1 MTYRAPL
8 DDILFA
14 LRLAAGEGAIEAGGI
29 YSDLADGV
37 AEQTLTE
44 AARFAEEVLLPLDAI
59 GDRVGATYANG
70 AVTTPPGWR
79 EAYAQWREGG
89 WNAIAA
95 AQDFGGLDL
104 PALLNAGCTEIW
116 NAANMAFAVCPL
128 LGHSAI
134 EAMEAHATDAL
145 KETYL
150 RRIVSGEWTATM
162 NLTEPGAGSDLGLMR
177 SRAERADDGSYR
189 LFGQKI
195 FITYGEHDLAP
206 NIVHLVLARLPD
218 APEGTRG
225 ISLFLA
231 PKFLPDE
238 SGAFTRCNDVR
249 CAGIEHKLG
258 IHGSPTC
265 TMIFGDEDGAVAFLI
280 GEENKGLACMFT
292 MMNNARLSV
301 GLQGVALAERAT
313 QMALHYAGERKQG
326 RAPGA
331 KETSAIIEHPDVA
344 RMLLTMASSTA
355 AARAICYETAASI
368 DRAQRER
375 DPARAAAAQA
385 RAGLLTPVA
394 KAFSTDIGN
403 EATSVAVQVFGGMG
417 YIEET
422 GVAQLMRDARIC
434 AIYEGTNGIQA
445 IDLVTRKIRG
455 GDGAALARE
464 MEDMRAIVREAEF
477 SQEAL
482 REAVEALAQ
491 ASAFLT
497 KAELADVLAGATP
510 YLRLFA
516 LARGATLLAK
526 GAKVA
531 ANENNLNAARYAALA
546 RFFAD
551 HFAVAAPGLAKMVI
565 EGGASVNESHAALG
579 Q

>member
-1 MTYRAPL
+1 MTYGAPL

-14 LRLAAGEGAIEAGGI
+14 LRLAAGEGAIAAGETYG
-29 YSDLADGV
+29 DLAGGV

-44 AARFAEEVLLPLDAI
+44 AARFAEEVLLPLDRI

-79 EAYAQWREGG
+79 EAYAQWKDGG

-128 LGHSAI
+128 LGHGAI
-134 EAMEAHATDAL
+134 EAMEAHAGDAL

-150 RRIVSGEWTATM
+150 RKIVSGEWTATM
-162 NLTEPGAGSDLGLMR
+162 NLSEPGAGSDLGLMR
-177 SRAERADDGSYR
+177 TRAERADDGSYR

-218 APEGTRG
+218 APAGTRG

-238 SGAFTRCNDVR
+238 AGAFTRRNDVR

-265 TMIFGDEDGAVAFLI
+265 TMIYGDEGGAVAFLI

-313 QMALHYAGERKQG
+313 QMALQYAHERKQG

-355 AARAICYETAASI
+355 AARAICYETAAAI

-375 DPARAAAAQA
+375 DPARAAAAHE
-385 RAGLLTPVA
+385 RASLLTPVA
-394 KAFSTDIGN
+394 KAFSTDIAN
-403 EATSVAVQVFGGMG
+403 ETTSLAIQVFGGMG

-464 MEDMRAIVREAEF
+464 IEDMRTIARDAEF
-477 SQEAL
+477 SQQAL
-482 REAVEALAQ
+482 QDSVEALAQ
-491 ASAFLT
+491 ANEFLT
-497 KAELADVLAGATP
+497 KAEVADALAGATP

-516 LARGATLLAK
+516 LARGATLLMK
-526 GAKVA
+526 GAKA
-531 ANENNLNAARYAALA
+531 AAREKHPGAPRYAALA
-546 RFFAD
+546 RFFAENN
-551 HFAVAAPGLAKMVI
+551 AVAAPGLAKTVI
-565 EGGASVNESHAALG
+565 EGGASVNESPAALNE
-579 Q
+579 

>member
-14 LRLAAGEGAIEAGGI
+14 LRLAAGEGAVEADGV
-29 YSDLADGV
+29 YRDLADGI
-37 AEQTLTE
+37 AEQTLAE
-44 AARFAEEVLLPLDAI
+44 AAKFAQQVLLPLDTI

-70 AVTTPPGWR
+70 AVATAPGWR
-79 EAYAQWREGG
+79 EAYAQWKEGG

-95 AQDFGGLDL
+95 AQEYGGLDL

-128 LGHSAI
+128 LGHGAI
-134 EAMEAHATDAL
+134 EAMEAHACDAL

-177 SRAERADDGSYR
+177 TRAERAPDGSYR

-195 FITYGEHDLAP
+195 YITYGEHDLAP

-238 SGAFTRCNDVR
+238 NGGFTRRNDVR

-265 TMIFGDEDGAVAFLI
+265 TMIYGDEDGAVAYLV

-313 QMALHYAGERKQG
+313 QMAMGYARERKQG
-326 RAPGA
+326 RAPGGR
-331 KETSAIIEHPDVA
+331 ETCAIIEHPDVA

-355 AARAICYETAASI
+355 AARAICYETAAAI
-368 DRAQRER
+368 DRAHREG
-375 DPARAAAAQA
+375 PACAAAAHE
-385 RAGLLTPVA
+385 RASLLTPVA
-394 KAFSTDIGN
+394 KAFSTDIAN
-403 EATSVAVQVFGGMG
+403 ETTSLAVQVFGGMG

-455 GDGAALARE
+455 GDGAALALE
-464 MEDMRAIVREAEF
+464 IDDMRAIARDADF
-477 SQEAL
+477 SQQAVGES
-482 REAVEALAQ
+482 VEALTQ
-491 ASAFLT
+491 ASEFLT
-497 KAELADVLAGATP
+497 KAELASALAGATP

-516 LARGATLLAK
+516 LARGATLLIK
-526 GAKVA
+526 GAKA
-531 ANENNLNAARYAALA
+531 AVEENNPNAARYAALA
-546 RFFAD
+546 RFFAENV
-551 HFAVAAPGLAKMVI
+551 AIAAPGLAKTVI
-565 EGGASVNESHAALG
+565 DGGASVNASHAALG
-579 Q
+579 G

>member
-1 MTYRAPL
+1 MTYKAPL

-14 LRLAAGEGAIEAGGI
+14 LRLAAGDGAIAAGGI
-29 YSDLADGV
+29 YRDISDGV
-37 AEQTLTE
+37 AEQTLSE
-44 AARFAEEVLLPLDAI
+44 AARFAQEVLHPLDEI
-59 GDRVGATYANG
+59 GDRVGASYAND
-70 AVTTPPGWR
+70 AVKTPPGWR
-79 EAYAQWREGG
+79 EAYEQWKEGG

-95 AQDFGGLDL
+95 AQRYGGLDL

-128 LGHSAI
+128 LGHGAI
-134 EAMEAHATDAL
+134 EAMETHASEAL

-150 RRIVSGEWTATM
+150 RKIVSGEWTATM

-177 SRAERADDGSYR
+177 TRAERAADGSYR

-218 APEGTRG
+218 APHGTRG

-238 SGAFTRCNDVR
+238 LGAFARRNDLRCG
-249 CAGIEHKLG
+249 GIEHKLG

-265 TMIFGDEDGAVAFLI
+265 TMIYGDEAGAVAYLI

-292 MMNNARLSV
+292 MMNNARLAV

-313 QMALHYAGERKQG
+313 QMALHYARERKQG

-331 KETSAIIEHPDVA
+331 RETSAIIEHPDVA
-344 RMLLTMASSTA
+344 RMVLTMASCTA
-355 AARAICYETAASI
+355 AARAICYETAAAI
-368 DRAQRER
+368 DRAQREN
-375 DPARAAAAQA
+375 DPARAAAANE
-385 RAGLLTPVA
+385 RASLLTPVA
-394 KAFSTDIGN
+394 KAFSTDIAN
-403 EATSVAVQVFGGMG
+403 EATSLAVQVFGGMG

-422 GVAQLMRDARIC
+422 GVAQIMRDARIC

-445 IDLVTRKIRG
+445 IDLVMRKLRAS
-455 GDGAALARE
+455 DGAALTRE
-464 MEDMRAIVREAEF
+464 IENMRAISRAVDISRSVAG
-477 SQEAL
+477 
-482 REAVEALAQ
+482 EAVESLAR
-491 ASAFLT
+491 ASDFLAR
-497 KAELADVLAGATP
+497 AEPANALAGATP

-516 LARGATLLAK
+516 LARGVTLLIK
-526 GAKVA
+526 SA
-531 ANENNLNAARYAALA
+531 AQARREGEASADRRAALA

-551 HFAVAAPGLAKMVI
+551 NIAVAATGLAKSVI
-565 EGGASVNESHAALG
+565 EGAASVNESHAALG
-579 Q
+579 E